1 MKIEKTNEKAYRNGK
16 KKPRGRRHNEKTIN
30 QFAMNALIMGGGKW
44 YDVLSSNSG
53 GALPSRRTVDK
64 HIKMYDLSVNEGE
77 VNAKLLLQ
85 VLTQHNLPFRV
96 SLAEDATSIVGVRE
110 YDNNSNRIFGF
121 SLPLSSNGN

>member
-1 MKIEKTNEKAYRNGK
+1 MKKQAYRNGK
-16 KKPRGRRHNEKTIN
+16 KKPRGRRHNDKTIN
-30 QFAMNALIMGGGKW
+30 QFAMNALIMGGAKW

-53 GALPSRRTVDK
+53 GALPSRRTVGK
-64 HIKMYDLSVNEGE
+64 HIKMYDVSVNEGE

-121 SLPLSSNGN
+121 SLPLCSNGN

>member
-1 MKIEKTNEKAYRNGK
+1 
-16 KKPRGRRHNEKTIN
+16 
-30 QFAMNALIMGGGKW
+30 MNALIMEGGKC
-44 YDVLSSNSG
+44 YNVLSANSR
-53 GALPSRRTVDK
+53 GALPSRGTVDK

-110 YDNNSNRIFGF
+110 YDNNSNRFFGF
-121 SLPLSSNGN
+121 SLPLCSNGN